1 MMRPIWRTAGFI
13 FIVVVIV
20 LMSIAVSY
28 FAIKNIIHESPSS
41 MIRPAVPKAST
52 SSFVERFGFWNR
64 LPFNIR
70 WNFRDSKRH
79 KFRAL
84 MTFLGVVGC
93 TMLLISAFG
102 LNDGIND
109 SQDWYFNEINH
120 FESKLVIDND
130 ADLSQIDEVAKK
142 VNGSEMMESSI
153 DIESNNAKTSGT
165 LLVLNDTNLI
175 TPTDENHERI
185 NLNDYD
191 VLISKKMADSLDISI
206 GDTIN
211 WHIKGSDKWV
221 NVTIDKIHADPASQ
235 GLVISA
241 DKLDEF
247 GLNFTPTSIITS
259 EHVEGE
265 YDGIKATNTLEDMKD
280 SWNELYQSVLLLIS
294 ILMFFAIVLAVV
306 VIYNLLALSFL
317 EMEYDITI
325 LKILGFNN
333 RSLIKLLAI
342 QSLFFISLG
351 ILLGIP
357 LGYYLQTMMWASSSK
372 RFYQVASLSSA
383 NLLSTGLIIFAV
395 AIIVNLIFFYKIKK
409 LDGLRNLKFLN
420 DF

>member
-70 WNFRDSKRH
+70 WNYRDSKRH

-120 FESKLVIDND
+120 FELKLVIDND

-175 TPTDENHERI
+175 TPTDENHEKI

-221 NVTIDKIHADPASQ
+221 NVTIDKIHADPASH

-372 RFYQVASLSSA
+372 RFYPVASLSSA
-383 NLLSTGLIIFAV
+383 NMLSTGLIIFAV

>member
-70 WNFRDSKRH
+70 WNYRDSKRH

>member
-70 WNFRDSKRH
+70 WNYRDSKRH

-175 TPTDENHERI
+175 TPTDENHEKI

-221 NVTIDKIHADPASQ
+221 NVTIDKIHADPASH

-280 SWNELYQSVLLLIS
+280 S
-294 ILMFFAIVLAVV
+294 
-306 VIYNLLALSFL
+306 
-317 EMEYDITI
+317 
-325 LKILGFNN
+325 
-333 RSLIKLLAI
+333 
-342 QSLFFISLG
+342 
-351 ILLGIP
+351 
-357 LGYYLQTMMWASSSK
+357 
-372 RFYQVASLSSA
+372 
-383 NLLSTGLIIFAV
+383 
-395 AIIVNLIFFYKIKK
+395 
-409 LDGLRNLKFLN
+409 
-420 DF
+420 